1 MSHPVPARTAFDRA
15 AAELA
20 VAQFLRA
27 LGFDPE
33 QGDLR
38 GTPARVAEAFGVELT
53 QGYGQDP
60 VQILRDNLIVRVDPA
75 PAADVVMIRD
85 VVVTTVCPHHLM
97 PAQGKASVAFR
108 PRGAL
113 VGIGALGQ
121 VIDACSRR
129 LALQE
134 DIGQAVA
141 LAVQQALSPAW
152 VACHMVLSHS
162 CMNARGDRRH
172 GASVDTVATLGEVD
186 PLLARALFLGKKS
199 VGLEP

>member
-1 MSHPVPARTAFDRA
+1 
-15 AAELA
+15 
-20 VAQFLRA
+20 
-27 LGFDPE
+27 
-33 QGDLR
+33 
-38 GTPARVAEAFGVELT
+38 VAEAFGVELT
-53 QGYGQDP
+53 QGYAQDP
-60 VQILRDNLIVRVDPA
+60 VQILRDNLIARVDTT

-108 PRGAL
+108 PHGAL

-121 VIDACSRR
+121 VVDACSRR

-141 LAVQQALSPAW
+141 LAVKQALDPAW

-172 GASVDTVATLGEVD
+172 GASVETVATLGDVD
-186 PLLARALFLGKKS
+186 PLMARALFVRS
-199 VGLEP
+199 EP